1 MLLGSQRRGLRSI
14 NMPKAAA
21 VTAILLG
28 LAPLVARADMETA
41 LKVEGWCKPVA
52 DGNYSAQ
59 TPHVDL
65 CWGAFAALQG
75 LSVIGLPD
83 GHTRALGICDPPGS
97 TRLQLIKIFV
107 KYVNDHPET
116 AHELFAIIAQRS
128 LAKAFPCAE

>member
-28 LAPLVARADMETA
+28 LAPLVAKADMETA

-52 DGNYSAQ
+52 DENYSAQ

-65 CWGAFAALQG
+65 CWGAFAALLA
-75 LSVIGLPD
+75 LSAVFCIVAGAMRREVIFGP
-83 GHTRALGICDPPGS
+83 ALTHWDEAAVYA
-97 TRLQLIKIFV
+97 IFFHV
-107 KYVNDHPET
+107 ARTLV
-116 AHELFAIIAQRS
+116 
-128 LAKAFPCAE
+128 